1 MIKISAFADEAFASL
16 DGQIGFLK
24 SAGIKWLEIRFVD
37 GRNVSTLTE
46 AEAKD
51 VRKKL
56 DDAGIGISAVA
67 SPIGKSPL
75 SDPFGPQLE
84 LMKRVAGTACILGS
98 RSMRIFSFYPPQGVG
113 VDDCWD
119 EVEDRLGHFD
129 EVAREY
135 AVTLLH
141 ENESSIFGHSAEN
154 CAKIGRRFFSDRF
167 ALVYDPANFVWGE
180 GVTDNMTRCWPLMRE
195 YVRHIHIKD
204 WKLGSKDVG
213 SLPGDGDAQ
222 VPELVSASASA
233 GYSGF
238 MVLEPH
244 LSSGGQFGGSTSPGQ
259 FVEAVGRLRG
269 MLDRTKLKYE

>member
-1 MIKISAFADEAFASL
+1 MIKISAFADEAFTSL
-16 DGQIGFLK
+16 DGQIGFMK

-37 GRNVSTLTE
+37 GRNVSGLTE
-46 AEAKD
+46 TEAKE

-67 SPIGKSPL
+67 SPIGKRPL

-84 LMKRVAGTACILGS
+84 LMKRVSGTASILGS
-98 RSMRIFSFYPPQGVG
+98 RGIRIFSFYPPQNVS
-113 VDDCWD
+113 VDECWD
-119 EVEDRLGHFD
+119 EVEDRLGKFD

-180 GVTDNMTRCWPLMRE
+180 GITDNMERCWPLMRE
-195 YVRHIHIKD
+195 YVRHIHLKD
-204 WKLGSKDVG
+204 WKLGSRDIG
-213 SLPGDGDAQ
+213 SMLGDGDAQ
-222 VPELVSASASA
+222 VPELVRTAVSE

-244 LSSGGQFGGSTSPGQ
+244 LSSGGQFGGSTTPAQ
-259 FVEAVGRLRG
+259 FVGTLGRLKAV
-269 MLDRTKLKYE
+269 LDGIKVQYE